1 LQDDIITPEGLDLD
15 KDVTAVRSEMGVLN
29 YVGCSDAHYFVS
41 QSIDKPNSL
50 YGLYVHTVVPDV
62 LFSPVSDEIQLLVA
76 GTGL

>member
-1 LQDDIITPEGLDLD
+1 
-15 KDVTAVRSEMGVLN
+15 MGVLN

-41 QSIDKPNSL
+41 QSIDKPYSL

-62 LFSPVSDEIQLLVA
+62 LFSPVSDEIQILVA